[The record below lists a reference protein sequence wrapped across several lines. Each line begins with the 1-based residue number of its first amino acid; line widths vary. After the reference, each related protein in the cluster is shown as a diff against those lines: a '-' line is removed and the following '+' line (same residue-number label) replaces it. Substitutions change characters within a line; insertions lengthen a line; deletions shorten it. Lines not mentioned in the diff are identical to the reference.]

1 MSANED
7 HAHES
12 LIKTPRQLVVVV
24 LLAFVVPI
32 IVIVLLSQLASSG
45 RIYDKES
52 PAMSAD
58 EIAKRIQPVAEV
70 STGFEPGSQTFKT
83 GEEVY
88 KSVCT
93 ACHATGVAGAPKF
106 GDRHD
111 WGRRIAKGR
120 PALLG
125 VAIKGLGAMPPR
137 GGASDLSDAELEGAV
152 VYMANAA
159 GAKFA
164 ASAAGRTVAGPSAAP
179 TPAPRASTPAEP
191 QPTAKA
197 APGKVGGQEVY
208 GSTCVVCHG
217 TGVANAPKF
226 GDKSA
231 WAPRLARGV
240 KELYNTALK
249 GKGPMPPR
257 GGNLTLSDTDVRA
270 AVDYMVAAVK

>member
-12 LIKTPRQLVVVV
+12 LIKTPKQLVVVV

-45 RIYDKES
+45 RIYDKDS

-58 EIAKRIQPVAEV
+58 EVGRRIQPVAEV
-70 STGFEPGSQTFKT
+70 STGFESGSKT
-83 GEEVY
+83 LKAGEEVY
-88 KSVCT
+88 KSVCM
-93 ACHATGVAGAPKF
+93 ACHATGVANAPKF
-106 GDRHD
+106 GDRRD

-120 PALLG
+120 PALVG

-137 GGASDLSDAELEGAV
+137 GGASDLSDFEVEGAV

-164 ASAAGRTVAGPSAAP
+164 VPASGRTAAGPSAVP
-179 TPAPRASTPAEP
+179 TPSARASKSAGP
-191 QPTAKA
+191 QPTAEA
-197 APGKVGGQEVY
+197 ASAKVDGKQVY
-208 GSTCVVCHG
+208 GSTCDVCHG

-226 GDKSA
+226 GDKGA
-231 WAPRLARGV
+231 WAPRLAHGV

-249 GKGPMPPR
+249 GKGPMPPK
-257 GGNLTLSDTDVRA
+257 GGNLTLSDADVQA
-270 AVDYMVAAVK
+270 AVDYMVGAVK

>member
-12 LIKTPRQLVVVV
+12 LIKTPKQLVVVV

-58 EIAKRIQPVAEV
+58 EIARRIKPVAEV
-70 STGFEPGSQTFKT
+70 ITGFEHGSKT
-83 GEEVY
+83 PKSGEEVY
-88 KSVCT
+88 KSVCM
-93 ACHATGVAGAPKF
+93 ACHATGVANAPKF
-106 GDRHD
+106 GDRRD

-120 PALLG
+120 AALIG
-125 VAIKGLGAMPPR
+125 DATKGLGAMPPR
-137 GGASDLSDAELEGAV
+137 GGASDLTDKELEDAV

-164 ASAAGRTVAGPSAAP
+164 AGAASASNAAASSAAP
-179 TPAPRASTPAEP
+179 PPAGRPS
-191 QPTAKA
+191 KA
-197 APGKVGGQEVY
+197 AGPQQATAAAKLDGKQVY
-208 GSTCVVCHG
+208 GATCVACHG
-217 TGVANAPKF
+217 TGAANAPKF
-226 GDKSA
+226 GDKGA
-231 WAPRLARGV
+231 WAPRLARGMMN
-240 KELYNTALK
+240 LYNTALN
-249 GKGPMPPR
+249 GKGPMPAR
-257 GGNLTLSDTDVRA
+257 GGNLTLSDADVRA